1 MNYERDRKIL
11 ADVDGVLLD
20 WETSFDAWM
29 QKNGYTVVEPTN
41 YKQFVRYGITKEE
54 SDRNVKIFNESAWIG
69 YLKPLRDAVDVVHQF
84 ASYNWHIECITS
96 LSTDKFAGMLRTT
109 NLEEMF
115 GRGTIRR
122 VRCIDTGADKDDILK
137 EYEPGHWWIED
148 KPENCEAGLRA
159 GHKPILMS
167 HRYNEDYNGCIR
179 VQNWQEIF
187 NIITAK
193 ST

>member
-1 MNYERDRKIL
+1 
-11 ADVDGVLLD
+11 
-20 WETSFDAWM
+20 
-29 QKNGYTVVEPTN
+29 
-41 YKQFVRYGITKEE
+41 
-54 SDRNVKIFNESAWIG
+54 
-69 YLKPLRDAVDVVHQF
+69 
-84 ASYNWHIECITS
+84 

-109 NLEEMF
+109 NLEEIF